1 MYGALRQCRAFSNHA
16 RVLVFASSTSA
27 QWSAPE
33 LFETR
38 MAMLSFKTDVYSF
51 GVLMW
56 EILTLRAPDR
66 RRGLRPHH
74 SRYLSRV

>member
-1 MYGALRQCRAFSNHA
+1 MSRLQQSRAC
-16 RVLVFASSTSA
+16 LVGVCLHSA

-38 MAMLSFKTDVYSF
+38 TAMLSFKTDVYSF

-56 EILTLRAPDR
+56 EILTLREPDAAVS
-66 RRGLRPHH
+66 GPTTLVT
-74 SRYLSRV
+74 SSCVC